1 MNTPVESDLKILVVD
16 DLASARKIL
25 VKLLKQI
32 GFQSIDQ
39 AENGQEAFKKIVSG
53 SYGLIISDWEMPQ
66 MKGLDLLK
74 ALRADQR
81 FFELPFIMISSL
93 NKKET
98 VIEAAQAGVSDY
110 ICKPFGPDTL
120 KTKIQGV
127 LNSSLSQDT

>member
-1 MNTPVESDLKILVVD
+1 MNTKVESDLKILVVD

-25 VKLLKQI
+25 IKLLNQI
-32 GFQSIDQ
+32 GFQSIEQ
-39 AENGQEAFKKIVSG
+39 AQDGQEAYKKITAG
-53 SYGLIISDWEMPQ
+53 SYDLIISDWEMPH
-66 MKGLDLLK
+66 MKGLELLK

-81 FFELPFIMISSL
+81 FFELPFIMITSL

-120 KTKIQGV
+120 KAKIECALAKQA
-127 LNSSLSQDT
+127 NA